1 MKKHNLLKNKDGIAI
16 MSVLLMFTIMTLF
29 VGGITMVSVSNV
41 NQSDA
46 NAQSLSAY
54 YAAEGGLNKI
64 LEEYRLLYENSSL
77 TAPQVQNGIGNI
89 RSKYHMKTME
99 LKENNGNPVNVEF
112 WFEEYNL
119 DEINQSLVTKIVS
132 QGQVGDVVRTLET
145 VVEFSYGTGT
155 TTMEMQLRHAVFVRN
170 SITTSNNATITTL
183 NPSNSNIVP
192 RIATLATQSN
202 RITLNSINFPNGE
215 IELTNPA
222 ASCNNNTVVASA
234 SRWDGSRCRINDTI
248 LVTEDRPVE
257 DPEIRINF
265 PVINF
270 APMRTQVAN
279 IMASS
284 SNYTTVNSETA
295 LLSGTTFRHGNFFI
309 SELNFNDLSSLR
321 NLTINEGDHI
331 FIITN
336 RLVLGN
342 VNISGNGRITIYVNP
357 GSNTF
362 SHTTNNIVFGRV
374 DQEEKLEIYVDT
386 ISGISNNAYH
396 VSIANNTFTKAYLM
410 FENARVSFG
419 NNSRL
424 SGALYTGAVNGSGSN
439 YAIRLG
445 NNAYIS
451 SGGGRA
457 LLVAPNGRVQLNNNS
472 SLVGA
477 VIANDVNM
485 GGGNTSITFD
495 PDFPQN
501 IPFEITTPIQV
512 TNPGGLSK
520 RLTIR
525 TTRER

>member
-170 SITTSNNATITTL
+170 SITTGGATIMTS
-183 NPSNSNIVP
+183 NPSITP
-192 RIATLATQSN
+192 RIATLSTQTS
-202 RITLNSINFPNGE
+202 SINISDLTFTNGE

-222 ASCNNNTVVASA
+222 ANCNNNTVVHSG
-234 SRWDGSRCRINDTI
+234 SRWDGSRCRINNTV
-248 LVTEDRPVE
+248 LVTEDRPIE
-257 DPEIRINF
+257 DPEVRINF

-270 APMRTQVAN
+270 TPIRTQVAN
-279 IMASS
+279 IMAST

-295 LLSGTTFRHGNFFI
+295 LLSGTSFRNGNFFI
-309 SELNFNDLSSLR
+309 DELDFQNLSTLR
-321 NLTINEGDHI
+321 NLTVSDGSEV

-336 RLVLGN
+336 RLRLGN
-342 VNISGNGRITIYVNP
+342 VNISGNGKITIYVNP
-357 GSNTF
+357 GSSTMYTSGNGI
-362 SHTTNNIVFGRV
+362 NFGRT
-374 DQEEKLEIYVDT
+374 DQEEKLQIYVDT
-386 ISGISNNAYH
+386 ISGVANNAYH
-396 VSIANNTFTKAYLM
+396 VTFSNNSHTKAYLM
-410 FENARVSFG
+410 FDNARVRF
-419 NNSRL
+419 NQNSKL
-424 SGALYTGAVNGSGSN
+424 SGAIYTGAVNGNSST
-439 YAIRLG
+439 YSIRLD
-445 NNAYIS
+445 NRAHIS
-451 SGGGRA
+451 SSGGRA
-457 LLVAPNGRVQLNNNS
+457 LIVATNGRVHMNNNS
-472 SLVGA
+472 SLRGA
-477 VIANDVNM
+477 VIAQDFNIEN
-485 GGGNTSITFD
+485 GSQSTITFD

-512 TNPGGLSK
+512 TSPGGLAK

>member
-1 MKKHNLLKNKDGIAI
+1 MKKRNLLQNKQGIAI
-16 MSVLLMFTIMTLF
+16 MSVLLMFTVMSIF

-41 NQSDA
+41 NQSDV

-54 YAAEGGLNKI
+54 YAAEGGINRI
-64 LEEYRLLYENSSL
+64 LEEYRSLYENSSL
-77 TAPQVQNGIGNI
+77 TATQVQNGIGNI
-89 RSKYHMKTME
+89 RSKYHMQSME
-99 LKENNGNPVNVEF
+99 LKDNNGKPVNVEF
-112 WFEEYNL
+112 WF
-119 DEINQSLVTKIVS
+119 DVHDHDMINHRLVATIVS
-132 QGQVGDVVRTLET
+132 QGQVEDVVRTLET
-145 VVEFSYGTGT
+145 MVEFTYGTGT
-155 TTMEMQLRHAVFVRN
+155 TTMNMQLRHAVFVRN
-170 SITTSNNATITTL
+170 SITTSNNATITTV
-183 NPSNSNIVP
+183 NPSDATLVP
-192 RIATLATQSN
+192 RIATLATQTG
-202 RITLNSINFPNGE
+202 RITLNNITFPRGE
-215 IELTNPA
+215 IELINPSA
-222 ASCNNNTVVASA
+222 NCNNNTVVASA
-234 SRWDGSRCRINDTI
+234 SRWDGSRCRINDTV

-270 APMRTQVAN
+270 TPIRTQVAG

-295 LLSGTTFRHGNFFI
+295 LLSGTTFRNGNFFI

-321 NLTINEGDHI
+321 NLSINEGDHI

-342 VNISGNGRITIYVNP
+342 VNISGNGKITIYVNP

-362 SHTTNNIVFGRV
+362 SHSTNNVVFGRV

-386 ISGISNNAYH
+386 ISGVANNAYH
-396 VSIANNTFTKAYLM
+396 VTLANNTFTKAYLM
-410 FENARVSFG
+410 FDNARVSFG

-485 GGGNTSITFD
+485 GGGNTTITFD

-501 IPFEITTPIQV
+501 IPFEITTPIEV

-520 RLTIR
+520 QLTIR
-525 TTRER
+525 GTREK